1 MELKVNQDNCLG
13 CGICVIACPVNAAIS
28 PENAGGNGAKTEE
41 VIMMVE
47 NGFIKLF
54 SPEKCELCGTCQMFC
69 PVNAI
74 WLEQGEILM
83 HYANTYLEKPVVPDV
98 KITGEGTTDVL

>member
-1 MELKVNQDNCLG
+1 MELKVEQDNCLG
-13 CGICVIACPVNAAIS
+13 CGICVIACP
-28 PENAGGNGAKTEE
+28 TEE

-54 SPEKCELCGTCQMFC
+54 SPEKCEECGTCQMFC

-74 WLEQGEILM
+74 WLE
-83 HYANTYLEKPVVPDV
+83 
-98 KITGEGTTDVL
+98 

>member
-13 CGICVIACPVNAAIS
+13 CGFCVIACPVNADIR
-28 PENAGGNGAKTEE
+28 PENAGGKGAKPEE

-47 NGFIKLF
+47 NGFIKLV
-54 SPEKCELCGTCQMFC
+54 SPEKCEECGTCQMFC

-74 WLEQGEILM
+74 WLE
-83 HYANTYLEKPVVPDV
+83 
-98 KITGEGTTDVL
+98 

>member
-13 CGICVIACPVNAAIS
+13 CGICVIACP
-28 PENAGGNGAKTEE
+28 ENAGGAGAKTEE

-54 SPEKCELCGTCQMFC
+54 SPEKCEECGTCQMFC

-74 WLEQGEILM
+74 WLE
-83 HYANTYLEKPVVPDV
+83 
-98 KITGEGTTDVL
+98 

>member
-28 PENAGGNGAKTEE
+28 PE
-41 VIMMVE
+41 
-47 NGFIKLF
+47 
-54 SPEKCELCGTCQMFC
+54 KCEECGTCQMFC

-74 WLEQGEILM
+74 WLE
-83 HYANTYLEKPVVPDV
+83 
-98 KITGEGTTDVL
+98 

>member
-54 SPEKCELCGTCQMFC
+54 SP
-69 PVNAI
+69 
-74 WLEQGEILM
+74 
-83 HYANTYLEKPVVPDV
+83 
-98 KITGEGTTDVL
+98 